1 MACLHN
7 AKPLHKAMLT
17 YCQLDCLAQSTN
29 NISFMLLCNNAK
41 YVQHMVISFTSTEN
55 MDKMKKKPG
64 AYSLKS

>member
-29 NISFMLLCNNAK
+29 NISFMLLFNNAK
-41 YVQHMVISFTSTEN
+41 YVQHMVISFTSTE
-55 MDKMKKKPG
+55 KYG
-64 AYSLKS
+64 